1 MSRVVGS
8 TAPPMVGGQSDT
20 DGMTGADASADS
32 GRSRHVSSGGRG
44 RRSRRLAL
52 PGAHELPGR
61 RLRRVAVAIVALT
74 LLVVAGALGLMTG
87 SLPLDL
93 SRVLQALFATSD
105 TQAELVVGT
114 LRLPRVVTGLAVGAA
129 LGLAGALTQT
139 VARNPLA
146 SPDILGVTSGASVGA
161 VAVVVLAGGNGGV
174 SGGWASVGVPTAAVV
189 GAAVAAALVA
199 LLARSTERIILV
211 GVGVTAAAQALVAW
225 MLVLGDVQQAGRA
238 AAWLAG
244 SLNARSWL
252 HAWPVLAAVALA
264 VLPCLVLGRAL
275 SVVGLGDDA
284 AQGLGARV
292 NRTRFVALAVATV
305 LAGVATAAAGPI
317 AFVGLAAPQVVV
329 RLARAERPP
338 LLASALAG
346 AALVVVADL
355 LARNAFSWFADSPTE
370 LPVGIVTALVG
381 ASYLAALLS
390 RKARLR

>member
-1 MSRVVGS
+1 MSV
-8 TAPPMVGGQSDT
+8 
-20 DGMTGADASADS
+20 DGRWG
-32 GRSRHVSSGGRG
+32 
-44 RRSRRLAL
+44 RLAL
-52 PGAHELPGR
+52 PGAYELPGR
-61 RLRRVAVAIVALT
+61 RLRRAAVAALA
-74 LLVVAGALGLMTG
+74 LVVLLAAGALGLMTG

-93 SRVLQALFATSD
+93 TRVLQALFATAD

-174 SGGWASVGVPTAAVV
+174 SGTWASVGVPAAAVS
-189 GAAVAAALVA
+189 GAAVAAVLVA
-199 LLARSTERIILV
+199 VLARSTERVILV

-252 HAWPVLAAVALA
+252 HAWPVLGVVALA
-264 VLPCLVLGRAL
+264 VVPCLVLGRAL

-284 AQGLGARV
+284 AHGLGARV

-329 RLARAERPP
+329 RLVRAERPP
-338 LLASALAG
+338 LLASALGG
-346 AALVVVADL
+346 AALVVVGDL
-355 LARNAFSWFADSPTE
+355 VARNAFSWFADSPTE

-381 ASYLAALLS
+381 ATYLAALLS